1 MAARCAIELRSILSA
16 GPRLPFAR
24 TGFLS
29 LIIGFSLLSSAC
41 SWAGQGQPWVSGGPT
56 RTHLLPAWSQES
68 AGGLRPAL
76 QAQCERAKR
85 LKAPWPKLCEELA
98 GLAPADR
105 QGKTAQAR
113 LADRQLL
120 RWINHRFDA
129 WPIADPNGAARG
141 LLTGYFEPV
150 FNGSLQRES
159 VNQVPLYAVPPDLVA
174 GQPYAT
180 REQITR
186 LDDKSDAGKA
196 ASPEISTAM
205 QGRELVWLDDPID
218 AFFLHIQGSGRVK
231 LRDGRLLRVGY
242 AANNGHDYVAIGRVL
257 IERSEISRAS
267 MSAQAIR
274 QWLAT
279 NPDQATDV
287 MNQNPRYIFFRRL
300 PSKEGS
306 ASRQVASH
314 ASVET
319 TGPIGPIGSLGV
331 ALTPGRSL
339 ATDPRYLPP
348 GALLYMRAAA
358 RSHGLNEPLARL
370 AVNQDT
376 GSAIRGA
383 VRADLFTG
391 TGESAGDIAGRLKEP
406 LQLWLLWPKG
416 LLPPGYS
423 PVLQADLDD

>member
-1 MAARCAIELRSILSA
+1 L
-16 GPRLPFAR
+16 G
-24 TGFLS
+24 
-29 LIIGFSLLSSAC
+29 
-41 SWAGQGQPWVSGGPT
+41 
-56 RTHLLPAWSQES
+56 
-68 AGGLRPAL
+68 
-76 QAQCERAKR
+76 
-85 LKAPWPKLCEELA
+85 
-98 GLAPADR
+98 
-105 QGKTAQAR
+105 
-113 LADRQLL
+113 
-120 RWINHRFDA
+120 WINDRFDA
-129 WPIADPNGAARG
+129 WPIAEPNGAARG

-159 VNQVPLYAVPPDLVA
+159 TDQVPLYAVPPDLIA
-174 GQPYAT
+174 GQPYAS
-180 REQITR
+180 REQISR
-186 LDDKSDAGKA
+186 LHDQREPKTA
-196 ASPEISTAM
+196 ALPEMPMAM
-205 QGRELVWLDDPID
+205 LGRELVWLDDPID

-231 LRDGRLLRVGY
+231 LRDGRLLRLGY
-242 AANNGHDYVAIGRVL
+242 AANNGHDYVAIGRTL
-257 IERSEISRAS
+257 IERGEIDRAS

-274 QWLAT
+274 QWLAA
-279 NPDQATDV
+279 NPAQAAGV

-300 PSKEGS
+300 PSAEQKTS
-306 ASRQVASH
+306 KQVATH
-314 ASVET
+314 TTVET
-319 TGPIGPIGSLGV
+319 AGPATPIGPIGSLGV

-358 RSHGLNEPLARL
+358 HSQGINEPLARL

-391 TGESAGDIAGRLKEP
+391 TGESAGDFAGKLKEP